1 MKCLLILIKIKAIII
16 EVGICIFMSAI
27 FLWKYR
33 RQRECSIGGG
43 NEAGAADKR
52 RTKFQEKHTQKGEKQ
67 QSYKGEVK

>member
-1 MKCLLILIKIKAIII
+1 MI
-16 EVGICIFMSAI
+16 AI

-52 RTKFQEKHTQKGEKQ
+52 RNKFQVKHTQEGEKQ
-67 QSYKGEVK
+67 QSYKREVK